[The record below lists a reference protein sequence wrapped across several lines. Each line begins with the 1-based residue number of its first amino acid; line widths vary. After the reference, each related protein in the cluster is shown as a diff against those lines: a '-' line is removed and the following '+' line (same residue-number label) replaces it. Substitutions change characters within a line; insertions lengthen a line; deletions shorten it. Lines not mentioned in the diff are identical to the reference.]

1 MGSTDRRPLALT
13 SPAVTRLD
21 QDPHM
26 IMRLDRLQAEPP
38 PPSTADPAGAAWDL
52 LPWSEPGEVAEISE
66 RLRKAAGIS

>member
-1 MGSTDRRPLALT
+1 
-13 SPAVTRLD
+13 
-21 QDPHM
+21 M